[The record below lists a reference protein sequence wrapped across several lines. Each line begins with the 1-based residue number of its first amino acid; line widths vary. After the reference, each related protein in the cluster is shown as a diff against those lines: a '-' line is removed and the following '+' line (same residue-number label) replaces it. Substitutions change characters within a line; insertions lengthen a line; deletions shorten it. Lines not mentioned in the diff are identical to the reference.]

1 MTLRNNFV
9 IIKNKKESKKMR
21 LIEKIKSKFKK
32 KPQNELEEQMKQTL
46 EQIVPTLKKEDV
58 FNEEYA
64 QKISEGLK
72 LNEEKTM
79 TSEEI
84 NKAVEFSNMNQ
95 ELTEQQE
102 EYSNGRSR

>member
-1 MTLRNNFV
+1 
-9 IIKNKKESKKMR
+9 MR

-32 KPQNELEEQMKQTL
+32 KPQNELEEHMEQTL

-72 LNEEKTM
+72 LDEEKTM

-95 ELTEQQE
+95 ELMEQEE
-102 EYSNGRSR
+102 EYSNGKSR